1 VIDGKKRELGG
12 NTSNRIEMWRHQ
24 KKKYVVLAIYMF
36 LIILFMYNIEKKNT
50 PDYKAAE
57 AKKKVI

>member
-1 VIDGKKRELGG
+1 VEAP
-12 NTSNRIEMWRHQ
+12 E
-24 KKKYVVLAIYMF
+24 KKYVVLAIYMF